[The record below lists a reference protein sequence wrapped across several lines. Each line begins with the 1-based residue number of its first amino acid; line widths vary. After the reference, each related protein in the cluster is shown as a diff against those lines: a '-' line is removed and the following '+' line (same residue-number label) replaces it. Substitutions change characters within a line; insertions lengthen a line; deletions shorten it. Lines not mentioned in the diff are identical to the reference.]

1 MDYRFAR
8 PPHSRTLLCRE
19 LRSTQ
24 YDFVTTEFP
33 EILHVTQESRK
44 EALRSYQLAFYRPK
58 YSIPV
63 YFNFKTDI
71 LLLRLVGSSSTE
83 YLGKRSKCQMP
94 KVVRRLVDKEKVQNL
109 AIPLEVDGESMSR
122 FMLYFPNLESV
133 TILRPLPLLIFHL
146 GKCHYQRSCFT
157 QPDETFDG
165 DGLPDTDFYHSTEI
179 QLASFLND
187 WRSGILSFPDWR
199 EPVFKYAVL
208 CQDSPIE
215 KHFWCPPLSTL
226 GRQIQTRS
234 TSLKELE

>member
-1 MDYRFAR
+1 LPGPRIVELCFAEN
-8 PPHSRTLLCRE
+8 S
-19 LRSTQ
+19 RSTQ

-234 TSLKELE
+234 LV